1 FELQALSVFILYVR
15 CTAID
20 PADLGVVLDC
30 DKTSKNRSKLDEE
43 LAEPSKIGLKDEG
56 MSDRHDSNG
65 CSKLGCCLCSF
76 LAIEDCRSDEDYIQ
90 QQQSGEEDALF

>member
-1 FELQALSVFILYVR
+1 MGRRHGWELPFHTFQVVAITVFFLLCIAYYAFFAPFLGNDIFEYVAFGVYSLMALSVFILYVR

-43 LAEPSKIGLKDEG
+43 LA
-56 MSDRHDSNG
+56 
-65 CSKLGCCLCSF
+65 
-76 LAIEDCRSDEDYIQ
+76 
-90 QQQSGEEDALF
+90 